1 MISIIDYGLGNI
13 FAFVNI
19 LKDLNYD
26 YKIVTSYK
34 DLEKTDKIILP
45 GVGAFDW
52 AITHLNKSGMRETLD
67 ELVLGKKKQVLGVC
81 VGMQMM
87 SESSEEGELN
97 GLGWI
102 KGSVKK
108 IKQNDNNTLIPHI
121 GWNTVQLENSNN
133 LLLGI
138 KNPQFYFLHSYFI
151 SPFYPK
157 NIIGTTEYNGVFV
170 SMIQNDNI
178 YGTQFHPEKSHSW
191 GIKLLDNFAS
201 L

>member
-13 FAFVNI
+13 FAFANI
-19 LKDLNYD
+19 FKDLNYD

-34 DLEKTDKIILP
+34 ELDGTDKIILP

-52 AITHLNKSGMRETLD
+52 AISHLNKSGMREALD
-67 ELVLGKKKQVLGVC
+67 DLVLDKKKQVLGVC

-108 IKQNDNNTLIPHI
+108 FKQNNNNSLIPHI
-121 GWNTVQLENSNN
+121 GWNTVQLENSNE

-138 KNPQFYFLHSYFI
+138 NNPQFYFLHSYFI

-157 NIIGTTEYNGVFV
+157 NIKGTTDYNGVFV
-170 SMIQNDNI
+170 SMIQNENI

-201 L
+201 I

>member
-1 MISIIDYGLGNI
+1 LISIIDYGLGNI
-13 FAFVNI
+13 FAFANI
-19 LKDLNYD
+19 FKDLNYD

-34 DLEKTDKIILP
+34 ELDGTDKIILP

-52 AITHLNKSGMRETLD
+52 AISYLNKSGMREALD

-87 SESSEEGELN
+87 SESSEEGQSN

-108 IKQNDNNTLIPHI
+108 FKQNNKSLIPHI
-121 GWNTVQLENSNN
+121 GWNTVQLENSNE

-138 KNPQFYFLHSYFI
+138 NNPQFYFLHSYFI

-157 NIIGTTEYNGVFV
+157 NITGTTDYNEVFV
-170 SMIQNDNI
+170 SMIQNDTI

-191 GIKLLDNFAS
+191 GIKLLDNFARK
-201 L
+201 